1 MDMTYAT
8 HHDTR
13 TTVALVSCSGILGD
27 LIRRSVADLDDV
39 AVVDDIPFQSVDS
52 LSVAISQTRPD
63 IVVWLMNNETMLAD
77 HPELFGADRGCAVIA
92 VLDDGRRGALW
103 ELRPYR
109 TALDPPSVDT
119 LVKAL
124 RTAAMRP

>member
-8 HHDTR
+8 NHDTT

-27 LIRRSVADLDDV
+27 LIRHSVGDLDDV
-39 AVVDDIPFQSVDS
+39 AVIRDFPFQSMDNVS
-52 LSVAISQTRPD
+52 LVIRQNRPD
-63 IVVWLMNNETMLAD
+63 VVVWLMDDETMLAN
-77 HPELFGADRGCAVIA
+77 HPELFGANRGCAVIA
-92 VLDDGRRGALW
+92 VLDDGRRSASW

-119 LVKAL
+119 LIEAL